1 MIMHSKEDSYGEGS
15 PSSFF
20 LQDHLS
26 PTTAGI
32 AEQHQFIRSGK
43 LYKQWRRTVFEKM
56 GHGCI
61 VRSKRVGPDAE
72 RLETHRGS
80 AMPQTG
86 NNASSQHYFTTIMCK
101 ENKGSVN
108 CTQWLGCGLVGK
120 RVVHYWLRGT
130 NLVVAWGKV

>member
-1 MIMHSKEDSYGEGS
+1 MIMHSKEDSYGEAS

-43 LYKQWRRTVFEKM
+43 FYKQWRRTVFEKM

-86 NNASSQHYFTTIMCK
+86 NSAQVPTIVHNNSSQ
-101 ENKGSVN
+101 
-108 CTQWLGCGLVGK
+108 Q
-120 RVVHYWLRGT
+120 
-130 NLVVAWGKV
+130 

>member
-1 MIMHSKEDSYGEGS
+1 MIMHSKEDSYGEAS
-15 PSSFF
+15 PFSFF
-20 LQDHLS
+20 LQDHLL

-43 LYKQWRRTVFEKM
+43 LYKQWVMVVFEKM

-86 NNASSQHYFTTIMCK
+86 NSAQVPTIVHHSSQ
-101 ENKGSVN
+101 
-108 CTQWLGCGLVGK
+108 Q
-120 RVVHYWLRGT
+120 
-130 NLVVAWGKV
+130 